1 MKENKIADIIDLISS
16 DKIKKVQITSKTKEE
31 TVDII
36 SPINL
41 EIELKNKG
49 ILKRSEHLEQELTDF
64 IELNDVHENIIMI
77 RKLRK

>member
-49 ILKRSEHLEQELTDF
+49 ILKRSEHLEQEFTDF